1 MHMNSCGQHNSTIC
15 FPNSYFSEKSNSQGV
30 ELWNLFGSTNIFCGF
45 GSQRCEC
52 VHIFL
57 ITIVNVY
64 KKFIKRKFEL
74 TPDAKNLNIY
84 KDFCIFGRE
93 REFLH
98 WKIVYLPESNNCQ
111 RSSTPRGS
119 RGLRGCW
126 GSNKTFA

>member
-1 MHMNSCGQHNSTIC
+1 MGSTIVPFTFLNHILAKNQTC
-15 FPNSYFSEKSNSQGV
+15 EVLNCEIYLVHKTF
-30 ELWNLFGSTNIFCGF
+30 LWVWITANKY
-45 GSQRCEC
+45 

-98 WKIVYLPESNNCQ
+98 
-111 RSSTPRGS
+111 
-119 RGLRGCW
+119 
-126 GSNKTFA
+126 